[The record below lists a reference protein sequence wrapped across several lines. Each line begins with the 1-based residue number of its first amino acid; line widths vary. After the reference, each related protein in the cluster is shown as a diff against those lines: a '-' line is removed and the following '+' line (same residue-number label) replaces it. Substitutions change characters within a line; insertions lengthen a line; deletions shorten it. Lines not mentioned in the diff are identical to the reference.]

1 MKKLMSILLTLALL
15 VSCAAVTAESGT
27 AVTAPTYM
35 TPSVFINYYNAMINA
50 MAEIYADDLG
60 EEGVAILNDEYTIT
74 QVDIQSTL
82 AYYGTAKWDI
92 EAGFSYPD
100 GVEPT
105 DDTPAQ
111 VLNFAI
117 KEGTPE
123 GAAQIATYIFKMII
137 AYEYQDDELT
147 AKIDEWFAAEPD
159 PTNVFQLPGYT
170 LNAFVLQGNTQYA
183 IIPTDEA
190 YKTSVQDKLEQQN
203 QEPDSVS
210 TGNADSGLVDV
221 HCDED
226 GFSTK
231 VPAHNGTE
239 YRTTKGQMG
248 FTIYYGDV
256 GAAPCVIIHRRP
268 MDGKFNNPQNYLN
281 NIYREFLEEKYEGD
295 GGSVG
300 TNPASTWNIG
310 GKDLIGAR
318 YFIRIGDVAVTQ
330 VLLIDVRDEGDVEYL
345 VIYRGEGEEKQV
357 MDALNA
363 AVANYAED

>member
-15 VSCAAVTAESGT
+15 VSCTAATADAGT
-27 AVTAPTYM
+27 TVTAPTYM
-35 TPSVFINYYNAMINA
+35 TPVIFVNYYNALIDMVA
-50 MAEIYADDLG
+50 GIYADDLG
-60 EEGVAILNDEYTIT
+60 EEGVAILNDEYTMT
-74 QVDIQSTL
+74 QVDVQGTL

-105 DDTPAQ
+105 DETPAQ

-117 KEGTPE
+117 KDDVPE

-137 AYEYQDDELT
+137 AYEYQDETLNG
-147 AKIDEWFAAEPD
+147 KLDEWFAAEPD
-159 PTNVFQLPGYT
+159 PTNVFELPGYT
-170 LNAFVLQGNTQYA
+170 LNVFFLEGCKQYA

-190 YKTSVQDKLEQQN
+190 YQASITEKLEQQN
-203 QEPDSVS
+203 SEPDSVS

-248 FTIYYGDV
+248 FTVYYGETGSV
-256 GAAPCVIIHRRP
+256 PCIIIHRRP
-268 MDGKFNNPQNYLN
+268 MDGKFSNPENYLN
-281 NIYREFLEEKYEGD
+281 NVYREFLEEKYEGD
-295 GGSVG
+295 GGGVG
-300 TNPASTWNIG
+300 TNPASTWNVG

-318 YFIRIGDVAVTQ
+318 YFIRIGDNAVTQ
-330 VLLIDVRDEGDVEYL
+330 VLLIEIRDQGDVEYIG
-345 VIYRGEGEEKQV
+345 IYRGEGEEKQV

>member
-1 MKKLMSILLTLALL
+1 MKKLMSILLTLMLL
-15 VSCAAVTAESGT
+15 VSCAAAVAESGT
-27 AVTAPTYM
+27 AVTTPTYM
-35 TPSVFINYYNAMINA
+35 TPSVFVNYYNAMINV
-50 MAEIYADDLG
+50 MAEIYADGLG

-92 EAGFSYPD
+92 EVGFSYPD
-100 GVEPT
+100 GTEP
-105 DDTPAQ
+105 DDDMPAQ

-170 LNAFVLQGNTQYA
+170 LNAFILQGNTQYA
-183 IIPTDEA
+183 IIPADEA
-190 YKTSVQDKLEQQN
+190 YAESVQGKLDQQEA
-203 QEPDSVS
+203 EPDSAPA
-210 TGNADSGLVDV
+210 GNTDSGLVDI

-231 VPAHNGTE
+231 VTANNGTE

-248 FTIYYGDV
+248 LTIYYGEAGSV
-256 GAAPCVIIHRRP
+256 PCVIIHRRP

-281 NIYREFLEEKYEGD
+281 NVYREFLEEKYEGD

-300 TNPASTWNIG
+300 TNPATTWNVG

-318 YFIRIGDVAVTQ
+318 YFIRTGDVAVTQ
-330 VLLIDVRDEGDVEYL
+330 VLLIEIRDQGDVEY
-345 VIYRGEGEEKQV
+345 IGMYRGEAEEKQV